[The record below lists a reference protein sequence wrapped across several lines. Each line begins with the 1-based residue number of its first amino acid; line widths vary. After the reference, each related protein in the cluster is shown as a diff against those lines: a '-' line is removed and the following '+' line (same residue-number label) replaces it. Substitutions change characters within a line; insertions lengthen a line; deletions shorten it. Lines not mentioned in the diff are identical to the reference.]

1 MAQPRVADV
10 VHELTSGS
18 YNEIGRITLPGP
30 VYWLSFSPDSRY
42 CFVSVR
48 SKRQVAVID
57 CASKNIVA
65 MLDGGEAVKRTQ
77 VVGVPLD

>member
-1 MAQPRVADV
+1 MQ
-10 VHELTSGS
+10 SGNYRETAS
-18 YNEIGRITLPGP
+18 ITLPGP
-30 VYWLSFSPDSRY
+30 VYWLSFSPDSKY

-57 CASKNIVA
+57 CVSKNIVT
-65 MLDGGEAVKRTQ
+65 MLDAGQAVKRIQ